1 MREVCHYFIFAP
13 APEQRCANGTVP
25 DTRNHRFS
33 YAIAGL
39 IEAHRNGPTV
49 STLLFDKCD
58 FLQGNPRSILTRWI
72 WARDGFGIFTLTL

>member
-1 MREVCHYFIFAP
+1 M
-13 APEQRCANGTVP
+13 
-25 DTRNHRFS
+25 
-33 YAIAGL
+33 

-49 STLLFDKCD
+49 STLLFDMCD